1 MSKNLVIVESP
12 AKAKTIE
19 KFLGKD
25 FKVVSS
31 NGHIADLPSKELGI
45 NIDNNYEP
53 KYIVNS
59 DKKDIVRKLKK
70 ESKSAEMVWL
80 ASDEDREGEAI
91 AWHLYELLGLNK
103 SNTKRIVFR
112 EITKNAVL
120 NSIENPREINESL
133 VDAQQAR
140 RVLDRLVGYKISP
153 VLWRKVKGGLSAGRV
168 QSVALRLIAEKE
180 KEIENFKPEKSFKIT
195 AEFSTDDGKIF
206 KAKHKSK
213 IDKNIDLDKLTSSLR
228 DSSFKV
234 IDIRKSPL
242 SRKPSPPFTTST
254 LQQEA
259 SRRLGFPVSKTMRTA
274 QKLYEEGHI
283 TYMRTDSV
291 TLSNEA
297 KKAVKSKILNEFG
310 EKYLCERTYTNKSKN
325 AQQAHEAVRPTNF
338 ENKNVSVDLDQTK
351 LYDLIWK
358 RTVASQMSNAKI
370 DKTYVTIET
379 DKIDIPF
386 STEGEVID
394 FDGFMKVYN
403 PTRETEAKE
412 ESFDNDLP
420 KLNIGEGLNK
430 KIVLITESYSR
441 PPFRFTEA
449 TLVKKMEE
457 LGIGRPS
464 TYAPTITT
472 VINRKYIFKGTNDA
486 KKREIIQITIDDKI
500 EKNTIEE
507 SYDSNK
513 GKLVPSEVGKLVN
526 EFLCNNFKNIIDYNF
541 TADVENNFDLIASGK
556 KQWKEIINEFYN
568 PFNDRVSE
576 VEKNAKRETGERI
589 LGVDPKTGRQ
599 VSVKLGKFGPMVQI
613 GKVDDEEKPLFA
625 SLLPDQQISSVTIK
639 DALKLFEL
647 PFKVGEYEGE
657 DVISNIG
664 RYGPYI
670 KYQNTFISIPQG
682 FSPFTISIEKSVEL
696 IINKLKEN
704 KPITNYEGFD
714 VTKGKGRF
722 GPYIKWNGTFI
733 NVNKNYDFE
742 NLSEDDCIKLIV
754 EKKAKDAE
762 KILKVWDSEK
772 ISIEKGRWGKIY
784 IIKGKSKIPISK
796 DIDVDSIDL
805 KTAKSYFRKK

>member
-25 FKVVSS
+25 YKVVSS
-31 NGHIADLPSKELGI
+31 NGHIVDLPSKELGI
-45 NIDNNYEP
+45 DVDNNYEP

-59 DKKDIVRKLKK
+59 DKKEIVRKLKK
-70 ESKSAEMVWL
+70 DSKSAEMVWL

-91 AWHLYELLGLNK
+91 AWHLYEFLGLNK
-103 SNTKRIVFR
+103 SNTRRIVFR

-168 QSVALRLIAEKE
+168 QSVALRLIADKE
-180 KEIENFKPEKSFKIT
+180 KEIENFKPEKSFKVS
-195 AEFSTDDGKIF
+195 AEFISVDGKIF

-213 IDKNIDLDKLTSSLR
+213 LEENIDLDKLTTSLKK
-228 DSSFKV
+228 SKFNV
-234 IDIRKSPL
+234 IDIRKTPL

-259 SRRLGFPVSKTMRTA
+259 SKRLGFAVSKTMSTA
-274 QKLYEEGHI
+274 QRLYEDGHI

-291 TLSNEA
+291 TLSNDA
-297 KKAVKSKILNEFG
+297 QNAVKSTILNQFG
-310 EKYLCERTYTNKSKN
+310 ENYYSERFYQNKSKN

-338 ENKNVSVDLDQTK
+338 KNKNVSIDLDQIK

-358 RTVASQMSNAKI
+358 RTIACQMSNAKI
-370 DKTYVTIET
+370 DKTVVSIET
-379 DKIDIPF
+379 SDIDMPF
-386 STEGEVID
+386 LAEGEVIN
-394 FDGFMKVYN
+394 FDGFLKVYN
-403 PTRETEAKE
+403 DMDAEPNYNT
-412 ESFDNDLP
+412 SDNNLP
-420 KLNIGEGLNK
+420 KLKLGDNINK
-430 KIVLITESYSR
+430 KVILISESFSR

-472 VINRKYIFKGTNDA
+472 VINRKYVFKGTNDA
-486 KKREIIQITIDDKI
+486 KKRDILQIVINDKI
-500 EKNTIEE
+500 EKNRIEE

-556 KQWKEIINEFYN
+556 KQWKEIINDFYN
-568 PFNDRVSE
+568 PFNDKVSE

-589 LGVDPKTGRQ
+589 LGLDPKTGRQ
-599 VSVKLGKFGPMVQI
+599 ISVKLGKFGPMVQI
-613 GKVDDEEKPLFA
+613 GKVEDEEKPLFA
-625 SLLPDQQISSVTIK
+625 SLLPDQQISNVTIE

-647 PFKVGEYEGE
+647 PFKVGEYDGKE
-657 DVISNIG
+657 VISNIG

-670 KYQNTFISIPQG
+670 KYENTFISIPQG
-682 FSPFTISIEKSVEL
+682 LTPFTISIEKSIEL
-696 IINKLKEN
+696 ILDKLEEN
-704 KPITNYEGFD
+704 KPLTNYEGFD

-754 EKKAKDAE
+754 DKKAKDAE

-784 IIKGKSKIPISK
+784 IIRGKSRIPIPK
-796 DIDVDSIDL
+796 DTDIDSIDL

>member
-45 NIDNNYEP
+45 NIENNYEP
-53 KYIVNS
+53 KYIVSS

-70 ESKSAEMVWL
+70 DSKTAEMVWL

-103 SNTKRIVFR
+103 NNAKRIVFR

-168 QSVALRLIAEKE
+168 QSVALRLIADKE
-180 KEIENFKPEKSFKIT
+180 KEIESFNPEKSFKIT
-195 AEFSTDDGKIF
+195 AEFFTIGGKIF

-213 IDKNIDLDKLTSSLR
+213 IDKNIDLDKLINSLK

-234 IDIRKSPL
+234 IDVRKSPL

-310 EKYLCERTYTNKSKN
+310 EKYFYERNYTNKSKN

-338 ENKNVSVDLDQTK
+338 DNKNVSVDLDQMK

-370 DKTYVTIET
+370 DKTFVSIGAN
-379 DKIDIPF
+379 KIDILF
-386 STEGEVID
+386 SAEGEVID
-394 FDGFMKVYN
+394 FDGFMKAYN
-403 PTRETEAKE
+403 NSKE
-412 ESFDNDLP
+412 KESDDEPFENELP
-420 KLNIGEGLNK
+420 KLNAGENLK
-430 KIVLITESYSR
+430 KKVILITESYSR

-449 TLVKKMEE
+449 SLVKKMEE

-486 KKREIIQITIDDKI
+486 KKRKILQIAIDDKV
-500 EKNTIEE
+500 EKNIIEE

-568 PFNDRVSE
+568 PFSHRVSE

-589 LGVDPKTGRQ
+589 LGIDPKTGRQ

-625 SLLPDQQISSVTIK
+625 SLLPDQQISSLTIK

-670 KYQNTFISIPQG
+670 KFQNTFISIPQG

-722 GPYIKWNGTFI
+722 GPYIKWNGIFI

>member
-1 MSKNLVIVESP
+1 MPKNLVIVESP

-19 KFLGKD
+19 KFLGND

-45 NIDNNYEP
+45 NVDNNYEP

-59 DKKDIVRKLKK
+59 DKKDIVKKLKK
-70 ESKSAEMVWL
+70 ESKTAEMVWL

-103 SNTKRIVFR
+103 DNTKRIVFR

-120 NSIENPREINESL
+120 KSIENPREINESL
-133 VDAQQAR
+133 VNAQQAR

-168 QSVALRLIAEKE
+168 QSVALRLIADKE
-180 KEIENFKPEKSFKIT
+180 KEIESFQPVKSFKVS
-195 AEFSTDDGKIF
+195 AEFLTVNGEVF
-206 KAKHKSK
+206 KARHKSK
-213 IDKNIDLDKLTSSLR
+213 IDENIDLDRLIDSLKN
-228 DSSFKV
+228 SKFNVS
-234 IDIRKSPL
+234 DIKKTPL
-242 SRKPSPPFTTST
+242 SRKPLPPFTTST

-274 QKLYEEGHI
+274 QRLYEQGHI

-291 TLSNEA
+291 TLSDVA
-297 KKAVKSKILNEFG
+297 KNAVKSKILNDFG
-310 EKYLCERTYTNKSKN
+310 EKYFTERSYTNKSKN
-325 AQQAHEAVRPTNF
+325 AQQAHEAVRPTDF
-338 ENKNVSVDLDQTK
+338 ENKDVSVDLDQIK

-358 RTVASQMSNAKI
+358 RTIASQMSLAKI
-370 DKTYVTIET
+370 DKTVVSVQSRTIDLT
-379 DKIDIPF
+379 F
-386 STEGEVID
+386 TAEGEVIN
-394 FDGFMKVYN
+394 FDGFLKVYSSVKADDSEKDI
-403 PTRETEAKE
+403 TI
-412 ESFDNDLP
+412 DLP
-420 KLNIGEGLNK
+420 KLNVGDDLSK
-430 KIVLITESYSR
+430 KAILITENFSK
-441 PPFRFTEA
+441 PPFRYTEA
-449 TLVKKMEE
+449 SLVRKMEE

-472 VINRKYIFKGTNDA
+472 VMNRKYVFKGTDDS
-486 KKREIIQITIDDKI
+486 KKREILQIIVNDKI
-500 EKNTIEE
+500 KRQKVEE
-507 SYDSNK
+507 SYGSNK

-526 EFLCNNFKNIIDYNF
+526 DFLCNNFQNIIDYNF

-568 PFNDRVSE
+568 PFNDKVSE

-589 LGVDPKTGRQ
+589 LGSDPKSGRQ

-625 SLLPDQQISSVTIK
+625 SLLPDQKISNVTIE
-639 DALKLFEL
+639 DALRLFEL
-647 PFKVGEYEGE
+647 PFKVGEYEGKE
-657 DVISNIG
+657 VISNIG

-670 KYQNTFISIPQG
+670 KYEKTFISIPQG
-682 FSPFTISIEKSVEL
+682 LTPFTISIEKSVEL
-696 IINKLKEN
+696 ILNKQKEN
-704 KPITNYEGFD
+704 KPLINYEGFD

-742 NLSEDDCIKLIV
+742 NLSDEDCIKLITD
-754 EKKAKDAE
+754 KKAKDAE

-772 ISIEKGRWGKIY
+772 ISIEKGRWGKIF
-784 IIKGKSKIPISK
+784 IIKGKSRIPLSK
-796 DIDVDSIDL
+796 DIDINSIDL
-805 KTAKSYFRKK
+805 KTAKGYFRKK

>member
-1 MSKNLVIVESP
+1 MPKNLVIVESP

-19 KFLGKD
+19 KFLGND

-45 NIDNNYEP
+45 NVDNNYEP

-59 DKKDIVRKLKK
+59 DKKDIVKKLKK
-70 ESKSAEMVWL
+70 ESKTAEMVWL

-103 SNTKRIVFR
+103 DNTKRIVFR

-120 NSIENPREINESL
+120 KSIENPREINESL
-133 VDAQQAR
+133 VNAQQAR

-168 QSVALRLIAEKE
+168 QSVALRLIADKE
-180 KEIENFKPEKSFKIT
+180 KEIESFQPVKSFKVS
-195 AEFSTDDGKIF
+195 AEFLTVNGEVF
-206 KAKHKSK
+206 KARHKSK
-213 IDKNIDLDKLTSSLR
+213 IDENIDLDRLIDSLKN
-228 DSSFKV
+228 SKFNVS
-234 IDIRKSPL
+234 DIKKTPL
-242 SRKPSPPFTTST
+242 SRKPLPPFTTST

-274 QKLYEEGHI
+274 QRLYEQGHI

-291 TLSNEA
+291 TLSDVA
-297 KKAVKSKILNEFG
+297 KNAVKSKILNDFG
-310 EKYLCERTYTNKSKN
+310 EKYFTERSYTNKSKN
-325 AQQAHEAVRPTNF
+325 AQQAHEAVRPTDF
-338 ENKNVSVDLDQTK
+338 ENKDVSVDLDQIK

-358 RTVASQMSNAKI
+358 RTIASQMSLAKI
-370 DKTYVTIET
+370 DKTVVSVQSRTIDLT
-379 DKIDIPF
+379 F
-386 STEGEVID
+386 TAEGEVIN
-394 FDGFMKVYN
+394 FDGFLKVYSSLKDDDSEKDI
-403 PTRETEAKE
+403 TI
-412 ESFDNDLP
+412 DLP
-420 KLNIGEGLNK
+420 KLNLGDDLNK
-430 KIVLITESYSR
+430 KAILITENFSK
-441 PPFRFTEA
+441 PPFRYTEA
-449 TLVKKMEE
+449 SLVRKMEE

-472 VINRKYIFKGTNDA
+472 VMNRKYVFKGTDDS
-486 KKREIIQITIDDKI
+486 KKREILQIIVNDKI
-500 EKNTIEE
+500 KRQKVEE
-507 SYDSNK
+507 SYGSNK

-526 EFLCNNFKNIIDYNF
+526 DFLCNNFQNIIDYNF

-568 PFNDRVSE
+568 PFNDKVSE

-589 LGVDPKTGRQ
+589 LGSDPKSGRQ

-625 SLLPDQQISSVTIK
+625 SLLPDQKISNVTIE
-639 DALKLFEL
+639 DALRLFEL
-647 PFKVGEYEGE
+647 PFKVGEYEGKE
-657 DVISNIG
+657 VISNIG

-670 KYQNTFISIPQG
+670 KYEKTFISIPQG
-682 FSPFTISIEKSVEL
+682 LTPFTISIEKSVEL
-696 IINKLKEN
+696 ILNKQKEN
-704 KPITNYEGFD
+704 KPLINYEGFD

-742 NLSEDDCIKLIV
+742 NLSDEDCIKLITD
-754 EKKAKDAE
+754 KKAKDAE

-772 ISIEKGRWGKIY
+772 ISIEKGRWGKIF
-784 IIKGKSKIPISK
+784 IIKGKSRIPLSK
-796 DIDVDSIDL
+796 DIDINSIDL
-805 KTAKSYFRKK
+805 KTAKGYFRKK

>member
-19 KFLGKD
+19 KFLGND

-59 DKKDIVRKLKK
+59 DKKDIVKKLKK
-70 ESKSAEMVWL
+70 ESKTAEMVWL

-103 SNTKRIVFR
+103 NNTKRIVFR

-120 NSIENPREINESL
+120 KSIENPREINESL
-133 VDAQQAR
+133 VNAQQAR

-168 QSVALRLIAEKE
+168 QSVALRLIADKE
-180 KEIENFKPEKSFKIT
+180 KEIESFKPVKSFKVSAQFLT
-195 AEFSTDDGKIF
+195 VDGEIF

-213 IDKNIDLDKLTSSLR
+213 IDENIDLDTLIDSLKNAKFNVSDIKKNPLT
-228 DSSFKV
+228 
-234 IDIRKSPL
+234 
-242 SRKPSPPFTTST
+242 RKPSPPFTTST

-259 SRRLGFPVSKTMRTA
+259 SRRLGFSVSKTMRTA
-274 QKLYEEGHI
+274 QRLYEQGHI

-291 TLSNEA
+291 TLSDVA
-297 KKAVKSKILNEFG
+297 KSAVKSKILNEFG
-310 EKYLCERTYTNKSKN
+310 EKYFCERSYTNKSKN

-338 ENKNVSVDLDQTK
+338 ENKNVSVDLDQIK

-358 RTVASQMSNAKI
+358 RTIASQMALAKI
-370 DKTYVTIET
+370 DKTVVSIQSRTI
-379 DKIDIPF
+379 DLPF
-386 STEGEVID
+386 VAEGEVIN
-394 FDGFMKVYN
+394 FDGFLKVYN
-403 PTRETEAKE
+403 SANDGDSEKDV
-412 ESFDNDLP
+412 SIDLP
-420 KLNIGEGLNK
+420 ALNVGDKLDK
-430 KIVLITESYSR
+430 KDILITENYSK
-441 PPFRFTEA
+441 PPFRYTEA
-449 TLVKKMEE
+449 SLVKKMEE

-472 VINRKYIFKGTNDA
+472 VMNRKYVFKGIDDS
-486 KKREIIQITIDDKI
+486 KKREILQIIVNDKI
-500 EKNTIEE
+500 KKQKVDE
-507 SYDSNK
+507 SYGSNK

-568 PFNDRVSE
+568 PFNDKVSE

-589 LGVDPKTGRQ
+589 LGSDPKSGRQ

-613 GKVDDEEKPLFA
+613 GRVDDEEKPLFA
-625 SLLPDQQISSVTIK
+625 SLLPDQKISSVTIE
-639 DALKLFEL
+639 DALRLFEL
-647 PFKVGEYEGE
+647 PFKVGEYEGKE
-657 DVISNIG
+657 VVSNIG

-670 KYQNTFISIPQG
+670 KYEKTFISIPQG
-682 FSPFTISIEKSVEL
+682 LTPFTISIEKSVEL
-696 IINKLKEN
+696 ILNKLKEN
-704 KPITNYEGFD
+704 KPLINYEGFD

-722 GPYIKWNGTFI
+722 GPYIKWNGIFI
-733 NVNKNYDFE
+733 NVNKNYDFD
-742 NLSEDDCIKLIV
+742 NLSDEDCIKLITD
-754 EKKAKDAE
+754 KKAKDAE
-762 KILKVWDSEK
+762 KILKVWDSDK
-772 ISIEKGRWGKIY
+772 ISIEKGRWGKIF
-784 IIKGKSKIPISK
+784 IIKGKSRIPLSK
-796 DIDVDSIDL
+796 DIDIDSIDL
-805 KTAKSYFRKK
+805 KTAKGYFKKK

>member
-1 MSKNLVIVESP
+1 MPKNLVIVESP

-19 KFLGKD
+19 KFLGND

-45 NIDNNYEP
+45 NVDNNYEP

-59 DKKDIVRKLKK
+59 DKKDIVKKLKK
-70 ESKSAEMVWL
+70 ESKIAEMVWL

-103 SNTKRIVFR
+103 DNTKRIVFR

-120 NSIENPREINESL
+120 KSIENPREINESL
-133 VDAQQAR
+133 VNAQQAR

-168 QSVALRLIAEKE
+168 QSVALRLIADKE
-180 KEIENFKPEKSFKIT
+180 KEIESFQPVKSFKVS
-195 AEFSTDDGKIF
+195 AEFLTVSGEVF
-206 KAKHKSK
+206 KARHKSK
-213 IDKNIDLDKLTSSLR
+213 IDENIDLDKLIDSLKN
-228 DSSFKV
+228 SKFNVS
-234 IDIRKSPL
+234 DIKKTPL
-242 SRKPSPPFTTST
+242 SRKPLPPFTTST

-274 QKLYEEGHI
+274 QRLYEQGHI

-291 TLSNEA
+291 TLSDVA
-297 KKAVKSKILNEFG
+297 KNAVKSKILNDFG
-310 EKYLCERTYTNKSKN
+310 EKYFTERSYTNKSKN
-325 AQQAHEAVRPTNF
+325 AQQAHEAVRPTDF
-338 ENKNVSVDLDQTK
+338 ENKDVSVDLDQIK

-358 RTVASQMSNAKI
+358 RTIASQMSLAKI
-370 DKTYVTIET
+370 DKTVVSVQSRTIDLT
-379 DKIDIPF
+379 F
-386 STEGEVID
+386 TAEGEVIN
-394 FDGFMKVYN
+394 FDGFLKVYSSLKDDDSEKDI
-403 PTRETEAKE
+403 TI
-412 ESFDNDLP
+412 DLP
-420 KLNIGEGLNK
+420 KLNVGDDLNK
-430 KIVLITESYSR
+430 KAILITENFSK
-441 PPFRFTEA
+441 PPFRYTEA
-449 TLVKKMEE
+449 SLVRKMEE

-472 VINRKYIFKGTNDA
+472 VMNRKYVFKGTDDS
-486 KKREIIQITIDDKI
+486 KKREILQIIVNDKI
-500 EKNTIEE
+500 KRQKVEE
-507 SYDSNK
+507 SYGSNK

-526 EFLCNNFKNIIDYNF
+526 DFLCNNFQNIIDYNF

-556 KQWKEIINEFYN
+556 KHWKEIINEFYN
-568 PFNDRVSE
+568 PFNDKVSE

-589 LGVDPKTGRQ
+589 LGSDPKSGRQ

-613 GKVDDEEKPLFA
+613 GKVEDEEKPLFA
-625 SLLPDQQISSVTIK
+625 SLLPDQKISNVTIE
-639 DALKLFEL
+639 DALRLFEL
-647 PFKVGEYEGE
+647 PFKVGEFEGKE
-657 DVISNIG
+657 VISNIG

-670 KYQNTFISIPQG
+670 KYEKTFISIPQG
-682 FSPFTISIEKSVEL
+682 LTPFTISIEKSVEL
-696 IINKLKEN
+696 ILNKQKEN
-704 KPITNYEGFD
+704 KPLINYEGFD

-742 NLSEDDCIKLIV
+742 NLSDEDCIKLITD
-754 EKKAKDAE
+754 KKAKDAE

-772 ISIEKGRWGKIY
+772 ISIEKGRWGKIF
-784 IIKGKSKIPISK
+784 IIKGKSRIPLSK
-796 DIDVDSIDL
+796 DIDINSIDL
-805 KTAKSYFRKK
+805 KTAKGYFRKK

>member
-19 KFLGKD
+19 KFLGNE

-59 DKKDIVRKLKK
+59 DKKDIVKKLKK
-70 ESKSAEMVWL
+70 ESKTAEMVWL

-103 SNTKRIVFR
+103 NNTKRIVFR

-120 NSIENPREINESL
+120 KSIENPREINESL
-133 VDAQQAR
+133 VNAQQAR

-168 QSVALRLIAEKE
+168 QSVALRLIADKE
-180 KEIENFKPEKSFKIT
+180 KEIESFKPVKSFKVSAQFLT
-195 AEFSTDDGKIF
+195 VDGEIF

-213 IDKNIDLDKLTSSLR
+213 IDENIDLDTLIDSLKNAKFNVSDIKKTPLT
-228 DSSFKV
+228 
-234 IDIRKSPL
+234 
-242 SRKPSPPFTTST
+242 RKPSPPFTTST

-274 QKLYEEGHI
+274 QRLYEQGHI

-291 TLSNEA
+291 TLSDVA
-297 KKAVKSKILNEFG
+297 KSAVKSKILNEFG
-310 EKYLCERTYTNKSKN
+310 EKYFCERSYTNKSKN

-338 ENKNVSVDLDQTK
+338 ENKNVSVDLDQIK

-358 RTVASQMSNAKI
+358 RTIASQMALAKI
-370 DKTYVTIET
+370 DKTVVSIQSRTI
-379 DKIDIPF
+379 DLPF
-386 STEGEVID
+386 VAEGEVIN
-394 FDGFMKVYN
+394 FDGFLKVYN
-403 PTRETEAKE
+403 SAKDGDSE
-412 ESFDNDLP
+412 KDVSIDLP
-420 KLNIGEGLNK
+420 ALNVGDDLNK
-430 KIVLITESYSR
+430 KAILITENYSK
-441 PPFRFTEA
+441 PPFRYTEA
-449 TLVKKMEE
+449 SLVKKMEE

-472 VINRKYIFKGTNDA
+472 VMNRKYVFKGIDDS
-486 KKREIIQITIDDKI
+486 KKREILQIIVNDKI
-500 EKNTIEE
+500 KKQKVEE
-507 SYDSNK
+507 SYGSNK

-526 EFLCNNFKNIIDYNF
+526 EFLCNNFEDIIDYNF

-556 KQWKEIINEFYN
+556 KQWKEIINEFYS
-568 PFNDRVSE
+568 PFNDKVSE

-589 LGVDPKTGRQ
+589 LGSDPKSGRQ

-625 SLLPDQQISSVTIK
+625 SLLPDQKISSVTIE
-639 DALKLFEL
+639 DALRLFEL
-647 PFKVGEYEGE
+647 PFKVGEYEGKE
-657 DVISNIG
+657 VISNIG

-670 KYQNTFISIPQG
+670 KYENTFISIPQG
-682 FSPFTISIEKSVEL
+682 LTPFTISIEKSAEL
-696 IINKLKEN
+696 ILNKLKEN
-704 KPITNYEGFD
+704 KPLINYEGFD

-722 GPYIKWNGTFI
+722 GPYIKWNGIFI
-733 NVNKNYDFE
+733 NVNKNYDFD
-742 NLSEDDCIKLIV
+742 NLSDEDCIKLITD
-754 EKKAKDAE
+754 KKAKDAE
-762 KILKVWDSEK
+762 KILKVWESDK
-772 ISIEKGRWGKIY
+772 ISIEKGRWGKIF
-784 IIKGKSKIPISK
+784 IIKGKSRIPLSK
-796 DIDVDSIDL
+796 DIDIDSIDL
-805 KTAKSYFRKK
+805 KTAKGYFKKK

>member
-25 FKVVSS
+25 YKVVSS
-31 NGHIADLPSKELGI
+31 NGHIADLPSNELGI
-45 NIDNNYEP
+45 DIDNNYEP
-53 KYIVNS
+53 KYTVTS

-103 SNTKRIVFR
+103 SNTRRIVFR

-133 VDAQQAR
+133 VNAQQAR

-168 QSVALRLIAEKE
+168 QSVALRLVADKE
-180 KEIENFKPEKSFKIT
+180 KEIENFKPEKSFKVS
-195 AEFSTDDGKIF
+195 AEFISSDGKIF

-213 IDKNIDLDKLTSSLR
+213 LEENIDIDKLTNSLK
-228 DSSFKV
+228 DSKFKV
-234 IDIRKSPL
+234 TDIRKTPI

-259 SRRLGFPVSKTMRTA
+259 SKRLGFPVSKTMRTA
-274 QKLYEEGHI
+274 QRLYEDGHI

-291 TLSNEA
+291 TLSNDA
-297 KKAVKSKILNEFG
+297 QNAVKNTILNQFG
-310 EKYLCERTYTNKSKN
+310 ENYYSERFYQNKSKN

-338 ENKNVSVDLDQTK
+338 KNKNVSIDLDQIR

-358 RTVASQMSNAKI
+358 RTIASQMSNAKI
-370 DKTYVTIET
+370 DKTVVSIET
-379 DKIDIPF
+379 SNIDMPF
-386 STEGEVID
+386 FAEGEVIN
-394 FDGFMKVYN
+394 FEGFLKVYN
-403 PTRETEAKE
+403 NRDSEP
-412 ESFDNDLP
+412 DNDTSDDNLP
-420 KLNIGEGLNK
+420 KLKLDENINK
-430 KIVLITESYSR
+430 KVILISESFSK
-441 PPFRFTEA
+441 PPFRYTEA

-472 VINRKYIFKGTNDA
+472 VINRKYVFKGTNDA
-486 KKREIIQITIDDKI
+486 KKRDILQIVIGDKI
-500 EKNTIEE
+500 EKNRVQE
-507 SYDSNK
+507 SYNSNK

-556 KQWKEIINEFYN
+556 KQWREIINDFYN
-568 PFNDRVSE
+568 PFSDKVSD

-589 LGVDPKTGRQ
+589 LGLDPKTGRQ
-599 VSVKLGKFGPMVQI
+599 ISVKLGKFGPMVQI
-613 GKVDDEEKPLFA
+613 GRVDEEEKPLFA
-625 SLLPDQQISSVTIK
+625 SLLPDQQISNVTIE

-647 PFKVGEYEGE
+647 PFKVGEYDGKEI
-657 DVISNIG
+657 ISNIG

-670 KYQNTFISIPQG
+670 KYENTFISIPQG
-682 FSPFTISIEKSVEL
+682 LTPFTISIEKSIEL
-696 IINKLKEN
+696 ILDKLEEN
-704 KPITNYEGFD
+704 KPLANYEGFD

-722 GPYIKWNGTFI
+722 GPYIKWNGKFI

-754 EKKAKDAE
+754 DKKAKDAE
-762 KILKVWDSEK
+762 KILKVWESEK

-784 IIKGKSKIPISK
+784 VIKGKSRIPIPK
-796 DIDVDSIDL
+796 DTDIDSIDL

>member
-19 KFLGKD
+19 KFLGNE

-59 DKKDIVRKLKK
+59 DKKDIVKKLKK
-70 ESKSAEMVWL
+70 ESKTAEMVWL

-103 SNTKRIVFR
+103 NNTKRIVFR

-120 NSIENPREINESL
+120 KSIQNPREINESL
-133 VDAQQAR
+133 VNAQQAR

-168 QSVALRLIAEKE
+168 QSVALRLIADKE
-180 KEIENFKPEKSFKIT
+180 KEIESFKPVKSFKVSAQFLT
-195 AEFSTDDGKIF
+195 VDGEIF

-213 IDKNIDLDKLTSSLR
+213 IDENIDLDTLIDSLKNAKFNVSDIKKTPLT
-228 DSSFKV
+228 
-234 IDIRKSPL
+234 
-242 SRKPSPPFTTST
+242 RKPSPPFTTST

-274 QKLYEEGHI
+274 QRLYEQGHI

-291 TLSNEA
+291 TLSDVA
-297 KKAVKSKILNEFG
+297 KSAVKSKILNEFS
-310 EKYLCERTYTNKSKN
+310 EKYFCERSFTNKSKN

-338 ENKNVSVDLDQTK
+338 ENKNVSVDLDQIK

-358 RTVASQMSNAKI
+358 RTIASQMALAKI
-370 DKTYVTIET
+370 DKTVVSIQSRTI
-379 DKIDIPF
+379 DLPF
-386 STEGEVID
+386 VAEGEVIN
-394 FDGFMKVYN
+394 FDGFLKVYN
-403 PTRETEAKE
+403 SVKDDDSEKGI
-412 ESFDNDLP
+412 SIDLP
-420 KLNIGEGLNK
+420 ALNVGDDLNK
-430 KIVLITESYSR
+430 KTILITENYSK
-441 PPFRFTEA
+441 PPFRYTEA
-449 TLVKKMEE
+449 SLVKKMEE

-472 VINRKYIFKGTNDA
+472 VMNRKYVFKGIDDS
-486 KKREIIQITIDDKI
+486 KKREILQIIVNDKI
-500 EKNTIEE
+500 KKQKVEE
-507 SYDSNK
+507 SYGSNK

-526 EFLCNNFKNIIDYNF
+526 EFLCNNFEDIIDYNF

-556 KQWKEIINEFYN
+556 KQWKEIINEFYS
-568 PFNDRVSE
+568 PFNDKVSE

-589 LGVDPKTGRQ
+589 LGSDPKSGRQ

-625 SLLPDQQISSVTIK
+625 SLLPDQKISSVTIE
-639 DALKLFEL
+639 DALRLFEL
-647 PFKVGEYEGE
+647 PFKVGEYEGKE
-657 DVISNIG
+657 VISNIG

-670 KYQNTFISIPQG
+670 KYENTFISIPQG
-682 FSPFTISIEKSVEL
+682 LTPFTISIEKSAEL
-696 IINKLKEN
+696 ILNKLKEN
-704 KPITNYEGFD
+704 KPLINYEGFD

-722 GPYIKWNGTFI
+722 GPYIKWNGIFI
-733 NVNKNYDFE
+733 NVNKNYDFD
-742 NLSEDDCIKLIV
+742 NLSDGDCIKLITD
-754 EKKAKDAE
+754 KKAKDAE
-762 KILKVWDSEK
+762 KILKVWESDK
-772 ISIEKGRWGKIY
+772 ISIEKGRWGKIF
-784 IIKGKSKIPISK
+784 IIKGKSRIPLSK
-796 DIDVDSIDL
+796 DIDIDSIDL
-805 KTAKSYFRKK
+805 KTAKGYFKKK

>member
-1 MSKNLVIVESP
+1 MPKNLVIVESP

-19 KFLGKD
+19 KFLGND

-45 NIDNNYEP
+45 NVDNNYEP

-59 DKKDIVRKLKK
+59 DKKDIVKKLKK
-70 ESKSAEMVWL
+70 ESKTAEMVWL

-103 SNTKRIVFR
+103 DNTKRIVFR

-120 NSIENPREINESL
+120 KSIENPREINESL
-133 VDAQQAR
+133 VNAQQAR

-180 KEIENFKPEKSFKIT
+180 KEIESFQPVKSFKVS
-195 AEFSTDDGKIF
+195 AEFLTVNGEVF
-206 KAKHKSK
+206 KARHKSK
-213 IDKNIDLDKLTSSLR
+213 IDENIDLERLIDSLKN
-228 DSSFKV
+228 SKFNVS
-234 IDIRKSPL
+234 DIKKTPL
-242 SRKPSPPFTTST
+242 SRKPLPPFTTST

-274 QKLYEEGHI
+274 QRLYEQGHI

-291 TLSNEA
+291 TLSDVA
-297 KKAVKSKILNEFG
+297 KNAVKSKILNDFG
-310 EKYLCERTYTNKSKN
+310 EKYFTERSYTNKSKN
-325 AQQAHEAVRPTNF
+325 AQQAHEAVRPTDF
-338 ENKNVSVDLDQTK
+338 ENKDVSVDLDQIK

-358 RTVASQMSNAKI
+358 RTIASQMSLAKI
-370 DKTYVTIET
+370 DKTVVSVQSRTIDLT
-379 DKIDIPF
+379 F
-386 STEGEVID
+386 TAEGEVIN
-394 FDGFMKVYN
+394 FDGFLKVYSSLKDDDSEKDI
-403 PTRETEAKE
+403 TI
-412 ESFDNDLP
+412 DLP
-420 KLNIGEGLNK
+420 KLNLGDDLNK
-430 KIVLITESYSR
+430 KAILITENFSK
-441 PPFRFTEA
+441 PPFRYTEA
-449 TLVKKMEE
+449 SLVRKMEE

-472 VINRKYIFKGTNDA
+472 VMNRKYVFKGTDDS
-486 KKREIIQITIDDKI
+486 KKREILQIIVNDKI
-500 EKNTIEE
+500 KRQKVEE
-507 SYDSNK
+507 SYGSNK

-526 EFLCNNFKNIIDYNF
+526 DFLCNNFQNIIDYNF

-568 PFNDRVSE
+568 PFNDKVSE

-589 LGVDPKTGRQ
+589 LGSDPKSGRQ

-625 SLLPDQQISSVTIK
+625 SLLPDQKISNVTIE
-639 DALKLFEL
+639 DALRLFEL
-647 PFKVGEYEGE
+647 PFKVGEYEGKE
-657 DVISNIG
+657 VISNIG

-670 KYQNTFISIPQG
+670 KYEKTFISIPQG
-682 FSPFTISIEKSVEL
+682 LTPFTISIEKSVEL
-696 IINKLKEN
+696 ILNKQKEN
-704 KPITNYEGFD
+704 KPLINYEGFD
-714 VTKGKGRF
+714 VTKGEGRF

-742 NLSEDDCIKLIV
+742 NLSDEDCIKLITD
-754 EKKAKDAE
+754 KKAKDAE

-772 ISIEKGRWGKIY
+772 ISIEKGRWGKIF
-784 IIKGKSKIPISK
+784 IIKGKSRIPLSK
-796 DIDVDSIDL
+796 DIDINSIDL
-805 KTAKSYFRKK
+805 KTAKGYFRKK

>member
-1 MSKNLVIVESP
+1 MPKNLVIVESP

-19 KFLGKD
+19 KFLGND

-45 NIDNNYEP
+45 NVDNNYEP

-59 DKKDIVRKLKK
+59 DKKDIVKKLKK
-70 ESKSAEMVWL
+70 ESKTAEMVWL

-103 SNTKRIVFR
+103 DNTKRIVFR

-120 NSIENPREINESL
+120 KSIENPREINESL
-133 VDAQQAR
+133 VNAQQAR

-168 QSVALRLIAEKE
+168 QSVALRLIADKE
-180 KEIENFKPEKSFKIT
+180 KEIESFQPVKSFKLS
-195 AEFSTDDGKIF
+195 AEFLTVNGEVF
-206 KAKHKSK
+206 KARHKSK
-213 IDKNIDLDKLTSSLR
+213 IDVNIDLDRLIDSLKN
-228 DSSFKV
+228 SKFNVS
-234 IDIRKSPL
+234 DIKKTPL
-242 SRKPSPPFTTST
+242 SRKPLPPFTTST

-274 QKLYEEGHI
+274 QRLYEQGHI

-291 TLSNEA
+291 MLSDEA
-297 KKAVKSKILNEFG
+297 KSAVKSKILNDYG
-310 EKYLCERTYTNKSKN
+310 EKYLTERTYTNKSKN
-325 AQQAHEAVRPTNF
+325 AQQAHEAVRPTDF
-338 ENKNVSVDLDQTK
+338 ENKNVSVDLDQIK

-358 RTVASQMSNAKI
+358 RTIASQMSLAKI
-370 DKTYVTIET
+370 DKTVVSVKSKTIDLT
-379 DKIDIPF
+379 F
-386 STEGEVID
+386 TAEGEVIN
-394 FDGFMKVYN
+394 FDGFLKVYSSLKDDDLEKDI
-403 PTRETEAKE
+403 TI
-412 ESFDNDLP
+412 DLP
-420 KLNIGEGLNK
+420 KLNVGDNLNK
-430 KIVLITESYSR
+430 KAILITENFSK
-441 PPFRFTEA
+441 PPFRYTEA
-449 TLVKKMEE
+449 SLVRKMEE

-472 VINRKYIFKGTNDA
+472 VMNRKYVFKGTDDS
-486 KKREIIQITIDDKI
+486 KKREILQIIVNDKI
-500 EKNTIEE
+500 KRQKVEE
-507 SYDSNK
+507 SYGSNK

-526 EFLCNNFKNIIDYNF
+526 DFLCNNFQNIIDYNF

-568 PFNDRVSE
+568 PFNDKVSE

-589 LGVDPKTGRQ
+589 LGSDPNSGRQ

-625 SLLPDQQISSVTIK
+625 SLLPDQKISNVTIE
-639 DALKLFEL
+639 DALRLFEL
-647 PFKVGEYEGE
+647 PFKVGEFEGKE
-657 DVISNIG
+657 VISNIG

-670 KYQNTFISIPQG
+670 KYEKTFISIPQG
-682 FSPFTISIEKSVEL
+682 LTPFTISIEKSIEL
-696 IINKLKEN
+696 ILNKQKEN
-704 KPITNYEGFD
+704 KPLINYEGFD

-742 NLSEDDCIKLIV
+742 NLSDEDCIKLITD
-754 EKKAKDAE
+754 KKAKDAE

-772 ISIEKGRWGKIY
+772 ISIEKGRWGKIF
-784 IIKGKSKIPISK
+784 IIKGKSRIPLSK
-796 DIDVDSIDL
+796 DIDINSIDL
-805 KTAKSYFRKK
+805 KTAKGYFRKK

>member
-1 MSKNLVIVESP
+1 MPKNLVIVESP

-19 KFLGKD
+19 KFLGND

-45 NIDNNYEP
+45 NVDNNYEP

-59 DKKDIVRKLKK
+59 DKKDIVKKLKK
-70 ESKSAEMVWL
+70 ESKTAEMVWL

-103 SNTKRIVFR
+103 DNTKRIVFR

-120 NSIENPREINESL
+120 KSIENPREINESL
-133 VDAQQAR
+133 VNAQQAR

-168 QSVALRLIAEKE
+168 QSVALRLIADKE
-180 KEIENFKPEKSFKIT
+180 KEIESFQPVKSFKVS
-195 AEFSTDDGKIF
+195 AEFLTVNGEVF
-206 KAKHKSK
+206 KARHKSK
-213 IDKNIDLDKLTSSLR
+213 IDENIDLDRLIDSLKN
-228 DSSFKV
+228 SKFNVS
-234 IDIRKSPL
+234 DIKKTPL
-242 SRKPSPPFTTST
+242 SRKPLPPFTTST

-274 QKLYEEGHI
+274 QRLYEQGHI

-291 TLSNEA
+291 TLSDVA
-297 KKAVKSKILNEFG
+297 KNAVKRKILNDFG
-310 EKYLCERTYTNKSKN
+310 EKYFTERSYTNKSKN
-325 AQQAHEAVRPTNF
+325 AQQAHEAVRPTDF
-338 ENKNVSVDLDQTK
+338 ENKDVSVDLDQIK

-358 RTVASQMSNAKI
+358 RTIASQMSLAKI
-370 DKTYVTIET
+370 DKTVVSVQSRTIDLT
-379 DKIDIPF
+379 F
-386 STEGEVID
+386 TAEGEVIN
-394 FDGFMKVYN
+394 FDGFLKVYSSLKDDDS
-403 PTRETEAKE
+403 EKDI
-412 ESFDNDLP
+412 SIDLP
-420 KLNIGEGLNK
+420 KLNMGDDLNK
-430 KIVLITESYSR
+430 KAILITENFSK
-441 PPFRFTEA
+441 PPFRYTEA
-449 TLVKKMEE
+449 SLVRKMEE

-472 VINRKYIFKGTNDA
+472 VMNRKYVFKGTDDS
-486 KKREIIQITIDDKI
+486 KKREILQIIVNDKI
-500 EKNTIEE
+500 KRQKVEE
-507 SYDSNK
+507 SYGSNK

-526 EFLCNNFKNIIDYNF
+526 DFLCNNFQNIIDYNF

-568 PFNDRVSE
+568 PFNDKVSE

-589 LGVDPKTGRQ
+589 LGSDPKSGRQ

-625 SLLPDQQISSVTIK
+625 SLLPDQKISNVTIE
-639 DALKLFEL
+639 DALRLFEL
-647 PFKVGEYEGE
+647 PFKVGEYEGKE
-657 DVISNIG
+657 VISNIG

-670 KYQNTFISIPQG
+670 KYEKTFISIPQG
-682 FSPFTISIEKSVEL
+682 LTPFTISIEKSIEL
-696 IINKLKEN
+696 ILNKQKEN
-704 KPITNYEGFD
+704 KPLINYEGFD

-742 NLSEDDCIKLIV
+742 NLSDEDCIKLITD
-754 EKKAKDAE
+754 KKAKDAE

-772 ISIEKGRWGKIY
+772 ISIEKGRWGKIF
-784 IIKGKSKIPISK
+784 IIKGKSRIPLSK
-796 DIDVDSIDL
+796 DIDINSIDL
-805 KTAKSYFRKK
+805 KTAKGYFRKK

>member
-19 KFLGKD
+19 KFLGNE

-59 DKKDIVRKLKK
+59 DKKDIVKKLKK
-70 ESKSAEMVWL
+70 ESKTAEMVWL

-103 SNTKRIVFR
+103 NNTKRIVFR

-120 NSIENPREINESL
+120 KSIENPREINESL
-133 VDAQQAR
+133 VNAQQAR

-168 QSVALRLIAEKE
+168 QSVALRLIADKE
-180 KEIENFKPEKSFKIT
+180 KEIESFKPVKSFKVSAQFLT
-195 AEFSTDDGKIF
+195 VDGEIF

-213 IDKNIDLDKLTSSLR
+213 IDENIDLDTLIDSLKNAKFNVSDIKKTPLT
-228 DSSFKV
+228 
-234 IDIRKSPL
+234 
-242 SRKPSPPFTTST
+242 RKPSPPFTTST

-274 QKLYEEGHI
+274 QRLYEQGHI

-291 TLSNEA
+291 TLSDVA
-297 KKAVKSKILNEFG
+297 KSAVKSKILNEFG
-310 EKYLCERTYTNKSKN
+310 EKYFCERSYTNKSKN

-338 ENKNVSVDLDQTK
+338 ENKNVSVDLDQIK

-358 RTVASQMSNAKI
+358 RTIASQMALAKI
-370 DKTYVTIET
+370 DKTVVSIQSRTI
-379 DKIDIPF
+379 DLPF
-386 STEGEVID
+386 VAEGEVIN
-394 FDGFMKVYN
+394 FDGFLKVYN
-403 PTRETEAKE
+403 SAKDGDSE
-412 ESFDNDLP
+412 KDVSIDLP
-420 KLNIGEGLNK
+420 ALNVGDDLNK
-430 KIVLITESYSR
+430 KAILITENYSK
-441 PPFRFTEA
+441 PPFRYTEA
-449 TLVKKMEE
+449 SLVKKMEE

-472 VINRKYIFKGTNDA
+472 VMNRKYVFKGIDDS
-486 KKREIIQITIDDKI
+486 KKREILQIIVNDKI
-500 EKNTIEE
+500 KKEKVEE
-507 SYDSNK
+507 SYGSNK

-526 EFLCNNFKNIIDYNF
+526 EFLCNNFEDIIDYNF

-556 KQWKEIINEFYN
+556 KQWKEIINEFYS
-568 PFNDRVSE
+568 PFNDKVSE

-589 LGVDPKTGRQ
+589 LGSDPKSGRQ

-625 SLLPDQQISSVTIK
+625 SLLPDQKISSITIE
-639 DALKLFEL
+639 DALRLFEL
-647 PFKVGEYEGE
+647 PFKVGEYEGKE
-657 DVISNIG
+657 VVSNIG

-670 KYQNTFISIPQG
+670 KYENTFISIPQG
-682 FSPFTISIEKSVEL
+682 LTPFTISIEKSAEL
-696 IINKLKEN
+696 ILNKLKEN
-704 KPITNYEGFD
+704 KPLINYEGFD

-722 GPYIKWNGTFI
+722 GPYIKWNGIFI
-733 NVNKNYDFE
+733 NVNKNYDFD
-742 NLSEDDCIKLIV
+742 NLSDGDCIKLITD
-754 EKKAKDAE
+754 KKAKDAE
-762 KILKVWDSEK
+762 KILKVWESDK
-772 ISIEKGRWGKIY
+772 ISIEKGRWGKIF
-784 IIKGKSKIPISK
+784 IIKGKSRIPLSK
-796 DIDVDSIDL
+796 DIDIDSIDL
-805 KTAKSYFRKK
+805 KTAKGYFKKK

>member
-19 KFLGKD
+19 KFLGND

-59 DKKDIVRKLKK
+59 DKKDIVKKLKK
-70 ESKSAEMVWL
+70 ESKTAEMVWL

-103 SNTKRIVFR
+103 NNTKRIVFR

-120 NSIENPREINESL
+120 KSIENPREINESL
-133 VDAQQAR
+133 VNAQQAR

-168 QSVALRLIAEKE
+168 QSVALRLIADKE
-180 KEIENFKPEKSFKIT
+180 KEIESFKPVKSFKVSAQFLT
-195 AEFSTDDGKIF
+195 VDGEIF

-213 IDKNIDLDKLTSSLR
+213 IDENIDLDTLIDSLKNAKFNVSDIKKNPLT
-228 DSSFKV
+228 
-234 IDIRKSPL
+234 
-242 SRKPSPPFTTST
+242 RKPSPPFTTST

-259 SRRLGFPVSKTMRTA
+259 SRRLGFSVSKTMRTA
-274 QKLYEEGHI
+274 QRLYEQGHI

-291 TLSNEA
+291 TLSDVA
-297 KKAVKSKILNEFG
+297 KSAVKSKILNEFG
-310 EKYLCERTYTNKSKN
+310 EKYFCERSYTNKSKN

-338 ENKNVSVDLDQTK
+338 ENKNVSVDLDQIK

-358 RTVASQMSNAKI
+358 RTIASQMALAKI
-370 DKTYVTIET
+370 DKTVVSIQSRTI
-379 DKIDIPF
+379 DLPF
-386 STEGEVID
+386 VAEGEVIN
-394 FDGFMKVYN
+394 FDGFLKVYN
-403 PTRETEAKE
+403 SANDGDSEKDV
-412 ESFDNDLP
+412 SIDLP
-420 KLNIGEGLNK
+420 ALNVGDKLDK
-430 KIVLITESYSR
+430 KDILITENYSK
-441 PPFRFTEA
+441 PPFRYTEA
-449 TLVKKMEE
+449 SLVKKMEE

-472 VINRKYIFKGTNDA
+472 VMNRKYVFKGIDDS
-486 KKREIIQITIDDKI
+486 KKREILQIIVNDKI
-500 EKNTIEE
+500 KKQKVDE
-507 SYDSNK
+507 SYGSNK

-568 PFNDRVSE
+568 PFNDKVSE

-589 LGVDPKTGRQ
+589 LGSDPKSGRQ

-613 GKVDDEEKPLFA
+613 GRVDDEEKPLFA
-625 SLLPDQQISSVTIK
+625 SLLPDQKISSVTIE
-639 DALKLFEL
+639 DALRLFEL
-647 PFKVGEYEGE
+647 PFKVGEYEGKE
-657 DVISNIG
+657 VVSNIG

-670 KYQNTFISIPQG
+670 KYEKTFISIPQG
-682 FSPFTISIEKSVEL
+682 LTPFTISIEKSVEL
-696 IINKLKEN
+696 ILNKLKEN
-704 KPITNYEGFD
+704 RPLINYEGFD

-722 GPYIKWNGTFI
+722 GPYIKWNGIFI
-733 NVNKNYDFE
+733 NVNKNYDFD
-742 NLSEDDCIKLIV
+742 NLSDEDCIKLITD
-754 EKKAKDAE
+754 KKAKDAE
-762 KILKVWDSEK
+762 KILKVWDSDK
-772 ISIEKGRWGKIY
+772 ISIEKGRWGKIF
-784 IIKGKSKIPISK
+784 IIKGKSRIPLSK
-796 DIDVDSIDL
+796 DVDIDSIDL
-805 KTAKSYFRKK
+805 KTAKGYFKKK

>member
-19 KFLGKD
+19 KFLGND

-59 DKKDIVRKLKK
+59 DKKDIVKKLKK
-70 ESKSAEMVWL
+70 ESKTAEMVWL

-103 SNTKRIVFR
+103 NNTKRIVFR

-120 NSIENPREINESL
+120 KSIENPREINESL
-133 VDAQQAR
+133 VNAQQAR

-168 QSVALRLIAEKE
+168 QSVALRLIADKE
-180 KEIENFKPEKSFKIT
+180 KEIESFKPVKSFKVSAQFLT
-195 AEFSTDDGKIF
+195 VDGEIF

-213 IDKNIDLDKLTSSLR
+213 IDENIDLDTLIDSLKNAKFNVSDIKKTPLT
-228 DSSFKV
+228 
-234 IDIRKSPL
+234 
-242 SRKPSPPFTTST
+242 RKPSPPFTTST

-274 QKLYEEGHI
+274 QRLYEQGHI

-291 TLSNEA
+291 TLSDVA
-297 KKAVKSKILNEFG
+297 KSAVKSKILNEFG
-310 EKYLCERTYTNKSKN
+310 EKYFCERSFTNKSKN

-338 ENKNVSVDLDQTK
+338 ENKNVSVDLDQIK

-358 RTVASQMSNAKI
+358 RTIASQMALAKI
-370 DKTYVTIET
+370 DKTVVSIQSRTI
-379 DKIDIPF
+379 DLPF
-386 STEGEVID
+386 VAEGEVIN
-394 FDGFMKVYN
+394 FDGFLKVYN
-403 PTRETEAKE
+403 SAKDGDSE
-412 ESFDNDLP
+412 KDVSIDLP
-420 KLNIGEGLNK
+420 ALNVGDKLDK
-430 KIVLITESYSR
+430 KDILITENYSK
-441 PPFRFTEA
+441 PPFRYTEA
-449 TLVKKMEE
+449 SLVKKMEE

-472 VINRKYIFKGTNDA
+472 VMNRKYVFKGIDDS
-486 KKREIIQITIDDKI
+486 KKREILQIIVNDKI
-500 EKNTIEE
+500 KKEKVEE
-507 SYDSNK
+507 SYGSNK

-568 PFNDRVSE
+568 PFNDKVSE

-589 LGVDPKTGRQ
+589 LGSDPKSGRQ

-613 GKVDDEEKPLFA
+613 GRVDDEEKPLFA
-625 SLLPDQQISSVTIK
+625 SLLPDQKISSVTIE
-639 DALKLFEL
+639 DALRLFEL
-647 PFKVGEYEGE
+647 PFKVGEYEGKE
-657 DVISNIG
+657 VVSNIG

-670 KYQNTFISIPQG
+670 KYEKTFISIPQG
-682 FSPFTISIEKSVEL
+682 LTPFTISIEKSVEL
-696 IINKLKEN
+696 ILNKLKEN
-704 KPITNYEGFD
+704 KPLINYEGFD

-722 GPYIKWNGTFI
+722 GPYIKWNGIFI
-733 NVNKNYDFE
+733 NVNKNYDFD
-742 NLSEDDCIKLIV
+742 NLSDEDCIKLITD
-754 EKKAKDAE
+754 KKAKDAE
-762 KILKVWDSEK
+762 KILKVWDADK
-772 ISIEKGRWGKIY
+772 ISIEKGRWGKIF
-784 IIKGKSKIPISK
+784 IIKGKSRIPLSK
-796 DIDVDSIDL
+796 DIDIDSIDL
-805 KTAKSYFRKK
+805 KTAKGYFKKK

>member
-1 MSKNLVIVESP
+1 
-12 AKAKTIE
+12 
-19 KFLGKD
+19 
-25 FKVVSS
+25 
-31 NGHIADLPSKELGI
+31 
-45 NIDNNYEP
+45 
-53 KYIVNS
+53 
-59 DKKDIVRKLKK
+59 
-70 ESKSAEMVWL
+70 MVWL

-91 AWHLYELLGLNK
+91 AWHLYELLGLTK

-195 AEFSTDDGKIF
+195 AEFSTDNGKIF

-310 EKYLCERTYTNKSKN
+310 EKYLCERTYNNKSKN

-386 STEGEVID
+386 STEGEVIN

-486 KKREIIQITIDDKI
+486 KKREILQITIDDKI

>member
-1 MSKNLVIVESP
+1 MPKNLVIVESP

-19 KFLGKD
+19 KFLGND

-45 NIDNNYEP
+45 NLDNNYEP

-59 DKKDIVRKLKK
+59 DKKDIVKKLKK
-70 ESKSAEMVWL
+70 ESKTADMVWL

-103 SNTKRIVFR
+103 DNTKRIVFR

-120 NSIENPREINESL
+120 KSIENPREINESL
-133 VDAQQAR
+133 VNAQQAR

-168 QSVALRLIAEKE
+168 QSVALRLIADKE
-180 KEIENFKPEKSFKIT
+180 KEIESFQPVKSFKVS
-195 AEFSTDDGKIF
+195 AEFLTVNGEVF
-206 KAKHKSK
+206 KARHKSK
-213 IDKNIDLDKLTSSLR
+213 IDENIDLDRLIDSLKN
-228 DSSFKV
+228 SKFNVS
-234 IDIRKSPL
+234 DIKKTPL
-242 SRKPSPPFTTST
+242 SRKPLPPFTTST

-274 QKLYEEGHI
+274 QRLYEQGHI

-291 TLSNEA
+291 TLSDVA
-297 KKAVKSKILNEFG
+297 KSSIKSKILKDYG
-310 EKYLCERTYTNKSKN
+310 EKYFTERSYTNKSKN

-338 ENKNVSVDLDQTK
+338 ENKDVSVDLDQIK

-358 RTVASQMSNAKI
+358 RTIASQMSLAKI
-370 DKTYVTIET
+370 DKTVVSVQSRTIDLT
-379 DKIDIPF
+379 F
-386 STEGEVID
+386 TAEGEVIN
-394 FDGFMKVYN
+394 FDGFLKVYSSLKDDDSEKDI
-403 PTRETEAKE
+403 TI
-412 ESFDNDLP
+412 DLP
-420 KLNIGEGLNK
+420 KLNVGDDLNK
-430 KIVLITESYSR
+430 KAILITENFSK
-441 PPFRFTEA
+441 PPFRYTEA
-449 TLVKKMEE
+449 SLVRKMEE

-472 VINRKYIFKGTNDA
+472 VMNRKYVFKGTDDS
-486 KKREIIQITIDDKI
+486 KKREILQIIVNDKI
-500 EKNTIEE
+500 ERQKVEE
-507 SYDSNK
+507 SYGSNK

-526 EFLCNNFKNIIDYNF
+526 DFLCNNFQNIIDYNF

-568 PFNDRVSE
+568 PFNDKVSE

-589 LGVDPKTGRQ
+589 LGSDPKSGRQ

-625 SLLPDQQISSVTIK
+625 SLLPDQKISNVTIE
-639 DALKLFEL
+639 DALRLFEL
-647 PFKVGEYEGE
+647 PFKVGEYEGKE
-657 DVISNIG
+657 VISNIG

-670 KYQNTFISIPQG
+670 KYEKTFISIPQG
-682 FSPFTISIEKSVEL
+682 LTPFTISIEKSVEL
-696 IINKLKEN
+696 ILNKQKEN
-704 KPITNYEGFD
+704 KPLINYEGFD

-742 NLSEDDCIKLIV
+742 NLSDEDCIKLITD
-754 EKKAKDAE
+754 KKAKDAE

-772 ISIEKGRWGKIY
+772 ISIEKGRWGKIF
-784 IIKGKSKIPISK
+784 IIKGKSRIPLSK
-796 DIDVDSIDL
+796 DIDINSIDL
-805 KTAKSYFRKK
+805 KTAKGYFRKK

>member
-19 KFLGKD
+19 KFLGNE

-59 DKKDIVRKLKK
+59 DKKDIVKKLKK
-70 ESKSAEMVWL
+70 ESKTAEMVWL

-103 SNTKRIVFR
+103 NNTKRIVFR

-120 NSIENPREINESL
+120 KSIENPREINESL
-133 VDAQQAR
+133 VNAQQAR

-168 QSVALRLIAEKE
+168 QSVALRLIADKE
-180 KEIENFKPEKSFKIT
+180 KEIESFKPVKSFKVSAQFLT
-195 AEFSTDDGKIF
+195 VDGEIF

-213 IDKNIDLDKLTSSLR
+213 IDENIDLDTLIDSLKNAKFNVSDIKKTPLT
-228 DSSFKV
+228 
-234 IDIRKSPL
+234 
-242 SRKPSPPFTTST
+242 RKPSPPFTTST

-274 QKLYEEGHI
+274 QRLYEQGHI

-291 TLSNEA
+291 TLSDVA
-297 KKAVKSKILNEFG
+297 KSAVKSKILNEFS
-310 EKYLCERTYTNKSKN
+310 EKYFCERSFTNKSKN

-338 ENKNVSVDLDQTK
+338 ENKNVSVDLDQIK

-358 RTVASQMSNAKI
+358 RTIASQMALAKI
-370 DKTYVTIET
+370 DKTVVSIQSRTI
-379 DKIDIPF
+379 DLPF
-386 STEGEVID
+386 VAEGEVIN
-394 FDGFMKVYN
+394 FDGFLKVYN
-403 PTRETEAKE
+403 SAKDGDSE
-412 ESFDNDLP
+412 KDVSIDLP
-420 KLNIGEGLNK
+420 ALNVGDDLNK
-430 KIVLITESYSR
+430 KAILITENYSK
-441 PPFRFTEA
+441 PPFRYTEA
-449 TLVKKMEE
+449 SLVKKMEE

-472 VINRKYIFKGTNDA
+472 VMNRKYVFKGIDDS
-486 KKREIIQITIDDKI
+486 KKREILQIIVNDKI
-500 EKNTIEE
+500 KKQKVEE
-507 SYDSNK
+507 SYGSNK

-526 EFLCNNFKNIIDYNF
+526 EFLCNNFEDIIDYNF

-556 KQWKEIINEFYN
+556 KQWKEIINEFYS
-568 PFNDRVSE
+568 PFNDKVSE

-589 LGVDPKTGRQ
+589 LGSDPKSGRQ

-625 SLLPDQQISSVTIK
+625 SLLPDQKISSITIE
-639 DALKLFEL
+639 DALRLFEL
-647 PFKVGEYEGE
+647 PFKVGEYEGKE
-657 DVISNIG
+657 VVSNIG

-670 KYQNTFISIPQG
+670 KYENTFISIPQG
-682 FSPFTISIEKSVEL
+682 LTPFTISIEKSAEL
-696 IINKLKEN
+696 ILNKLKEN
-704 KPITNYEGFD
+704 KPLINYEGFD

-722 GPYIKWNGTFI
+722 GPYIKWNGIFI
-733 NVNKNYDFE
+733 NVNKNYDFD
-742 NLSEDDCIKLIV
+742 NLSDGDCIKLITD
-754 EKKAKDAE
+754 KKAKDAE
-762 KILKVWDSEK
+762 KILKVWESDK
-772 ISIEKGRWGKIY
+772 ISIEKGRWGKIF
-784 IIKGKSKIPISK
+784 IIKGKSRIPLSK
-796 DIDVDSIDL
+796 DIDIDSIDL
-805 KTAKSYFRKK
+805 KTAKGYFKKK

>member
-19 KFLGKD
+19 KFLGNE

-59 DKKDIVRKLKK
+59 DKKDIVKKLKK
-70 ESKSAEMVWL
+70 ESKTAEMVWL

-103 SNTKRIVFR
+103 NNTKRIVFR

-120 NSIENPREINESL
+120 KSIQNPREINESL
-133 VDAQQAR
+133 VNAKQAR

-168 QSVALRLIAEKE
+168 QSVALRLIADKE
-180 KEIENFKPEKSFKIT
+180 KEIESFKPVKSFKVSAQFLT
-195 AEFSTDDGKIF
+195 VDGEIF

-213 IDKNIDLDKLTSSLR
+213 IDENIDLDTLIDSLKNAKFNVSDIKKTPLT
-228 DSSFKV
+228 
-234 IDIRKSPL
+234 
-242 SRKPSPPFTTST
+242 RKPSPPFTTST

-274 QKLYEEGHI
+274 QRLYEQGHI

-291 TLSNEA
+291 TLSDVA
-297 KKAVKSKILNEFG
+297 KSAVKSKILNEFG
-310 EKYLCERTYTNKSKN
+310 EKYFCERSYTNKSKN

-338 ENKNVSVDLDQTK
+338 ENKNVSVDLDQIK

-358 RTVASQMSNAKI
+358 RTIASQMALAKI
-370 DKTYVTIET
+370 DKTVVSIQSRTI
-379 DKIDIPF
+379 DLPF
-386 STEGEVID
+386 VAEGEVIN
-394 FDGFMKVYN
+394 FDGFLKVYN
-403 PTRETEAKE
+403 SVKDDDSEKGI
-412 ESFDNDLP
+412 SIDLP
-420 KLNIGEGLNK
+420 ALNVGDDLNK
-430 KIVLITESYSR
+430 KTILITENYSK
-441 PPFRFTEA
+441 PPFRYTEA
-449 TLVKKMEE
+449 SLVKKMEE

-472 VINRKYIFKGTNDA
+472 VMNRKYVFKGIDDS
-486 KKREIIQITIDDKI
+486 KKREILQIIVNDKI
-500 EKNTIEE
+500 KKEKVEE
-507 SYDSNK
+507 SYGSNK

-568 PFNDRVSE
+568 PFNDKVSE

-589 LGVDPKTGRQ
+589 LGSDPKSGRQ

-625 SLLPDQQISSVTIK
+625 SLLPDQKISSVTIE
-639 DALKLFEL
+639 DALRLFEL
-647 PFKVGEYEGE
+647 PFKVGEYEGKE
-657 DVISNIG
+657 VISNIG

-670 KYQNTFISIPQG
+670 KYENTFISIPQG
-682 FSPFTISIEKSVEL
+682 LTPFTISIEKSAEL
-696 IINKLKEN
+696 ILNKLKEN
-704 KPITNYEGFD
+704 KPLINYEGFD

-722 GPYIKWNGTFI
+722 GPYIKWNGIFI
-733 NVNKNYDFE
+733 NVNKNYDFD
-742 NLSEDDCIKLIV
+742 NLSDEDCIKLITD
-754 EKKAKDAE
+754 KKAKDAE
-762 KILKVWDSEK
+762 KILKVWESDK
-772 ISIEKGRWGKIY
+772 ISIEKGRWGKIF
-784 IIKGKSKIPISK
+784 IIKGKSRIPLSK
-796 DIDVDSIDL
+796 DIDIDSIDL
-805 KTAKSYFRKK
+805 KTAKGYFKKK

>member
-1 MSKNLVIVESP
+1 M
-12 AKAKTIE
+12 
-19 KFLGKD
+19 
-25 FKVVSS
+25 SS

-45 NIDNNYEP
+45 NIENNYEP
-53 KYIVNS
+53 KYIVSS

-70 ESKSAEMVWL
+70 DSKTAEMVWL

-103 SNTKRIVFR
+103 NNAKRIVFR

-168 QSVALRLIAEKE
+168 QSVALRLIADKE
-180 KEIENFKPEKSFKIT
+180 KEIESFNPEKSFKIT
-195 AEFSTDDGKIF
+195 AEFYTTDGKIF

-213 IDKNIDLDKLTSSLR
+213 IDKNIDLDKLINSLK

-234 IDIRKSPL
+234 IDVRKSPL

-310 EKYLCERTYTNKSKN
+310 EKYFYERNYTNKSKN

-338 ENKNVSVDLDQTK
+338 DNKNVSVDLDQMK

-370 DKTYVTIET
+370 DKTFVSIET
-379 DKIDIPF
+379 NKIDILF
-386 STEGEVID
+386 SAEGEVID

-403 PTRETEAKE
+403 TSKE
-412 ESFDNDLP
+412 KESDDESFENELP
-420 KLNIGEGLNK
+420 KLNAGENLRK
-430 KIVLITESYSR
+430 KVILITESYSR
-441 PPFRFTEA
+441 PPFRYTVA
-449 TLVKKMEE
+449 SLVKKMEE

-486 KKREIIQITIDDKI
+486 KKRKILQIVIDDKV
-500 EKNTIEE
+500 EKISLRNHMIPTKE
-507 SYDSNK
+507 
-513 GKLVPSEVGKLVN
+513 KLVPSEVGKLVN

-541 TADVENNFDLIASGK
+541 TADVENNFDLIASEKNNGK
-556 KQWKEIINEFYN
+556 KLLTNFIILSMIESLRLKKMPREKQAKEF
-568 PFNDRVSE
+568 
-576 VEKNAKRETGERI
+576 
-589 LGVDPKTGRQ
+589 
-599 VSVKLGKFGPMVQI
+599 
-613 GKVDDEEKPLFA
+613 
-625 SLLPDQQISSVTIK
+625 
-639 DALKLFEL
+639 
-647 PFKVGEYEGE
+647 
-657 DVISNIG
+657 
-664 RYGPYI
+664 
-670 KYQNTFISIPQG
+670 
-682 FSPFTISIEKSVEL
+682 
-696 IINKLKEN
+696 
-704 KPITNYEGFD
+704 
-714 VTKGKGRF
+714 
-722 GPYIKWNGTFI
+722 
-733 NVNKNYDFE
+733 
-742 NLSEDDCIKLIV
+742 
-754 EKKAKDAE
+754 
-762 KILKVWDSEK
+762 
-772 ISIEKGRWGKIY
+772 
-784 IIKGKSKIPISK
+784 
-796 DIDVDSIDL
+796 
-805 KTAKSYFRKK
+805 

>member
-1 MSKNLVIVESP
+1 MPKNLVIVESP

-19 KFLGKD
+19 KFLGND

-45 NIDNNYEP
+45 NVDNNYEP

-59 DKKDIVRKLKK
+59 DKKDIVKKLKK
-70 ESKSAEMVWL
+70 ESKTAETIWL

-103 SNTKRIVFR
+103 DNTKRIVFR

-120 NSIENPREINESL
+120 KSIENPREINESL
-133 VDAQQAR
+133 VNAQQAR

-168 QSVALRLIAEKE
+168 QSVALRLIADKE
-180 KEIENFKPEKSFKIT
+180 KEIESFQPVKSFKVS
-195 AEFSTDDGKIF
+195 AEFLTVNGEVF
-206 KAKHKSK
+206 KARHKSK
-213 IDKNIDLDKLTSSLR
+213 IDENIDLDRLIDSLKN
-228 DSSFKV
+228 SKFNVS
-234 IDIRKSPL
+234 DIKKTPL
-242 SRKPSPPFTTST
+242 SRKPLPPFTTST

-274 QKLYEEGHI
+274 QRLYEQGHI

-291 TLSNEA
+291 TLSDVA
-297 KKAVKSKILNEFG
+297 KNAVKSKILNDFG
-310 EKYLCERTYTNKSKN
+310 EKYFTERSYTNKSKN
-325 AQQAHEAVRPTNF
+325 AQQAHEAVRPTDF
-338 ENKNVSVDLDQTK
+338 ENKDVSVDLDQIK

-358 RTVASQMSNAKI
+358 RTIASQMSLAKI
-370 DKTYVTIET
+370 DKTVVSVQSRTIDLT
-379 DKIDIPF
+379 F
-386 STEGEVID
+386 TAEGEVIN
-394 FDGFMKVYN
+394 FDGFLKVYSSL
-403 PTRETEAKE
+403 K
-412 ESFDNDLP
+412 DNDSEKDITIDLP
-420 KLNIGEGLNK
+420 KLNVGDDLNK
-430 KIVLITESYSR
+430 KVILITENFSK
-441 PPFRFTEA
+441 PPFRYTEA
-449 TLVKKMEE
+449 SLVRKMEE

-472 VINRKYIFKGTNDA
+472 VMNRKYVFKGTDDS
-486 KKREIIQITIDDKI
+486 KKREILQIIVNDKI
-500 EKNTIEE
+500 KRQKVEE
-507 SYDSNK
+507 SYGSNK

-526 EFLCNNFKNIIDYNF
+526 DFLCNNFQNIIDYNF

-568 PFNDRVSE
+568 PFNDKVSE

-589 LGVDPKTGRQ
+589 LGPDPKSGRQ

-625 SLLPDQQISSVTIK
+625 SLLPDQKISNVTIE
-639 DALKLFEL
+639 DALRLFEL
-647 PFKVGEYEGE
+647 PFKVGEYEGKE
-657 DVISNIG
+657 VISNIG

-670 KYQNTFISIPQG
+670 KYEKTFISIPQG
-682 FSPFTISIEKSVEL
+682 LTPFTISIEKSVEL
-696 IINKLKEN
+696 ILNKQKEN
-704 KPITNYEGFD
+704 KPLINYEGFD

-742 NLSEDDCIKLIV
+742 NLSDEDCIKLITD
-754 EKKAKDAE
+754 KKAKDAE

-772 ISIEKGRWGKIY
+772 ISIEKGRWGKIF
-784 IIKGKSKIPISK
+784 IIKGKSRIPLSK
-796 DIDVDSIDL
+796 DIDINSIDL
-805 KTAKSYFRKK
+805 KTAKGYFRKK

>member
-1 MSKNLVIVESP
+1 MPKNLVIVESP

-19 KFLGKD
+19 KFLGND

-45 NIDNNYEP
+45 NVDNNYEP

-59 DKKDIVRKLKK
+59 DKKDIVKKLKK
-70 ESKSAEMVWL
+70 ESKTAEMVWL

-103 SNTKRIVFR
+103 DNTKRIVFR

-120 NSIENPREINESL
+120 KSIENPREINESL
-133 VDAQQAR
+133 VNAQQAR

-168 QSVALRLIAEKE
+168 QSVALRLIADKE
-180 KEIENFKPEKSFKIT
+180 KEIERFQPVKSFKVS
-195 AEFSTDDGKIF
+195 AEFLTLNGEVF
-206 KAKHKSK
+206 KARHKSK
-213 IDKNIDLDKLTSSLR
+213 IDENIDLDRLIDSLKN
-228 DSSFKV
+228 SKFNVS
-234 IDIRKSPL
+234 DIKKTPL
-242 SRKPSPPFTTST
+242 SRKPLPPFTTST

-274 QKLYEEGHI
+274 QRLYEQGHI

-291 TLSNEA
+291 TLSDVA
-297 KKAVKSKILNEFG
+297 KNAVKRKILNDFG
-310 EKYLCERTYTNKSKN
+310 EKYFTERSYTNKSKN
-325 AQQAHEAVRPTNF
+325 AQQAHEAVRPTDF
-338 ENKNVSVDLDQTK
+338 ENKDVSVDLDQIK

-358 RTVASQMSNAKI
+358 RTIASQMSLAKI
-370 DKTYVTIET
+370 DKTVVSVQSRTIDLT
-379 DKIDIPF
+379 F
-386 STEGEVID
+386 TGEGEVIN
-394 FDGFMKVYN
+394 FDGFLKVYSSLKDDDSEKDI
-403 PTRETEAKE
+403 TI
-412 ESFDNDLP
+412 DLP
-420 KLNIGEGLNK
+420 KLNLGDDLNK
-430 KIVLITESYSR
+430 KAILITENFSK
-441 PPFRFTEA
+441 PPFRYTEA
-449 TLVKKMEE
+449 SLVRKMEE

-472 VINRKYIFKGTNDA
+472 VMNRKYVFKGTDDS
-486 KKREIIQITIDDKI
+486 KKREILQIIVNDKI
-500 EKNTIEE
+500 KRQKVEE
-507 SYDSNK
+507 SYGSNK

-526 EFLCNNFKNIIDYNF
+526 DFLCNNFQNIIDYNF

-568 PFNDRVSE
+568 PFNDKVSE

-589 LGVDPKTGRQ
+589 LGSDPKSGRQ

-625 SLLPDQQISSVTIK
+625 SLLPDQKISNVTIE
-639 DALKLFEL
+639 DALRLFEL
-647 PFKVGEYEGE
+647 PFKVGEYEGKE
-657 DVISNIG
+657 VISNIG

-670 KYQNTFISIPQG
+670 KYEKTFISIPQG
-682 FSPFTISIEKSVEL
+682 LTPFTISIEKSVEL
-696 IINKLKEN
+696 ILNKQKEN
-704 KPITNYEGFD
+704 KPLINYEGFD

-742 NLSEDDCIKLIV
+742 NLSDEDCIKLITD
-754 EKKAKDAE
+754 KKAKDAE

-772 ISIEKGRWGKIY
+772 ISIEKGRWGKIF
-784 IIKGKSKIPISK
+784 IIKGKSRIPLSK
-796 DIDVDSIDL
+796 DIDINSIDL
-805 KTAKSYFRKK
+805 KTAKGYFRKK

>member
-1 MSKNLVIVESP
+1 MPKNLVIVESP

-19 KFLGKD
+19 KFLGND

-45 NIDNNYEP
+45 NVDNNYEP

-59 DKKDIVRKLKK
+59 DKKDIVKKLKK
-70 ESKSAEMVWL
+70 ESKTAEMVWL

-103 SNTKRIVFR
+103 DNTKRIVFR

-120 NSIENPREINESL
+120 KSIENPREINESL
-133 VDAQQAR
+133 VNAQQAR

-180 KEIENFKPEKSFKIT
+180 KEIESFQPVKSFKVS
-195 AEFSTDDGKIF
+195 AEFLTVNGEVF
-206 KAKHKSK
+206 KARHKSK
-213 IDKNIDLDKLTSSLR
+213 IDENIDLDRLIDSLKN
-228 DSSFKV
+228 SKFNVS
-234 IDIRKSPL
+234 DIKKTPL
-242 SRKPSPPFTTST
+242 SRKPLPPFTTST

-274 QKLYEEGHI
+274 QRLYEQGHI

-291 TLSNEA
+291 TLSDVA
-297 KKAVKSKILNEFG
+297 KNAVKSKILNDFG
-310 EKYLCERTYTNKSKN
+310 ENYFTERSYTNKSKN

-338 ENKNVSVDLDQTK
+338 ENKDVSVDLDQIK

-358 RTVASQMSNAKI
+358 RTIASQMSLAKI
-370 DKTYVTIET
+370 DKTVVSVQSRTIDLT
-379 DKIDIPF
+379 F
-386 STEGEVID
+386 TAEGEVIN
-394 FDGFMKVYN
+394 FDGFLKVYSSLKDDDSEKDI
-403 PTRETEAKE
+403 TI
-412 ESFDNDLP
+412 DLP
-420 KLNIGEGLNK
+420 KLNLGDDLNK
-430 KIVLITESYSR
+430 KAILITENFSK
-441 PPFRFTEA
+441 PPFRYTEA
-449 TLVKKMEE
+449 SLVRKMEE

-472 VINRKYIFKGTNDA
+472 VMNRKYVFKGTDDS
-486 KKREIIQITIDDKI
+486 KKREILQIIVNDKI
-500 EKNTIEE
+500 KRQKVEE
-507 SYDSNK
+507 SYGSNK

-526 EFLCNNFKNIIDYNF
+526 DFLCNNFQNIIDYNF

-568 PFNDRVSE
+568 PFNDKVSE

-589 LGVDPKTGRQ
+589 LGSDPKSGRQ

-625 SLLPDQQISSVTIK
+625 SLLPDQKISNVTIE
-639 DALKLFEL
+639 DALRLFEL
-647 PFKVGEYEGE
+647 PFKVGEYEGKE
-657 DVISNIG
+657 VISNIG

-670 KYQNTFISIPQG
+670 KYEKTFISIPQG
-682 FSPFTISIEKSVEL
+682 LTPFTISIEKSVEL
-696 IINKLKEN
+696 ILNKQKEN
-704 KPITNYEGFD
+704 KPLINYEGFD

-733 NVNKNYDFE
+733 NVNKSYDFE
-742 NLSEDDCIKLIV
+742 NLSGEDCIKLITD
-754 EKKAKDAE
+754 KKAKDAE

-772 ISIEKGRWGKIY
+772 ISIEKGRWGKIF
-784 IIKGKSKIPISK
+784 IIKGKSRIPLSK
-796 DIDVDSIDL
+796 DIDINSIDL
-805 KTAKSYFRKK
+805 KTAKGYFRKK

>member
-1 MSKNLVIVESP
+1 MPKNLVIVESP

-19 KFLGKD
+19 KFLGND

-45 NIDNNYEP
+45 NVDNNYEP

-59 DKKDIVRKLKK
+59 DKKDIVKKLKK
-70 ESKSAEMVWL
+70 ESKTAEMVWL

-103 SNTKRIVFR
+103 DNTKRIVFR

-120 NSIENPREINESL
+120 KSIENPREINESL
-133 VDAQQAR
+133 VNAQQAR

-168 QSVALRLIAEKE
+168 QSVALRLIADKE
-180 KEIENFKPEKSFKIT
+180 KEIESFQPVKSFKVS
-195 AEFSTDDGKIF
+195 AEFLTVSGEVF
-206 KAKHKSK
+206 KARHKSK
-213 IDKNIDLDKLTSSLR
+213 IDENIDLDRLIDSLKN
-228 DSSFKV
+228 SKFNVS
-234 IDIRKSPL
+234 DIKKTPL
-242 SRKPSPPFTTST
+242 SRKPLPPFTTST

-274 QKLYEEGHI
+274 QRLYEQGHI

-291 TLSNEA
+291 TLSDVA
-297 KKAVKSKILNEFG
+297 KNAVKSKILNDFG
-310 EKYLCERTYTNKSKN
+310 EKYFTERSYTNKSKN
-325 AQQAHEAVRPTNF
+325 AQQAHEAVRPTDF
-338 ENKNVSVDLDQTK
+338 ENKNVSVDLDQIK

-358 RTVASQMSNAKI
+358 RTIASQMSLAKI
-370 DKTYVTIET
+370 DKTVVSVQSRTIDLT
-379 DKIDIPF
+379 F
-386 STEGEVID
+386 TAEGEVIN
-394 FDGFMKVYN
+394 FDGFLKVYSSLKDDDSEKDI
-403 PTRETEAKE
+403 TI
-412 ESFDNDLP
+412 DLP
-420 KLNIGEGLNK
+420 KLNVGDDLNK
-430 KIVLITESYSR
+430 KAILITENFSK
-441 PPFRFTEA
+441 PPFRYTEA
-449 TLVKKMEE
+449 SLVRKMEE

-472 VINRKYIFKGTNDA
+472 VMNRKYVFKGTDDS
-486 KKREIIQITIDDKI
+486 KKREILQIIVNDKI
-500 EKNTIEE
+500 KRQKVEE
-507 SYDSNK
+507 SYGSNK

-526 EFLCNNFKNIIDYNF
+526 DFLCNNFQNIIDYNF

-568 PFNDRVSE
+568 PFNDKVSE

-589 LGVDPKTGRQ
+589 LGSDPKSGRQ

-625 SLLPDQQISSVTIK
+625 SLLPDQKISNVTIE
-639 DALKLFEL
+639 DALRLFEL
-647 PFKVGEYEGE
+647 PFKVGEYEGKE
-657 DVISNIG
+657 VISNIG

-670 KYQNTFISIPQG
+670 KYEKTFISIPQG
-682 FSPFTISIEKSVEL
+682 LTPFTISIEKSVEL
-696 IINKLKEN
+696 ILNKQKEN
-704 KPITNYEGFD
+704 KPLINYEGFD

-742 NLSEDDCIKLIV
+742 NLSDEDCIKLITD
-754 EKKAKDAE
+754 KKAKDAE

-772 ISIEKGRWGKIY
+772 ISIEKGRWGKIF
-784 IIKGKSKIPISK
+784 IIKGKSRIPLSK
-796 DIDVDSIDL
+796 DIDINSIDL
-805 KTAKSYFRKK
+805 KTAKGYFRKK

>member
-1 MSKNLVIVESP
+1 MPKNLVIVESP

-19 KFLGKD
+19 KFLGND

-45 NIDNNYEP
+45 NVDNNYEP

-59 DKKDIVRKLKK
+59 DKKDIVKKLKK
-70 ESKSAEMVWL
+70 ESKTAEMVWL

-103 SNTKRIVFR
+103 DNTKRIVFR

-120 NSIENPREINESL
+120 KSIENPREINESL
-133 VDAQQAR
+133 VNAQQAR

-168 QSVALRLIAEKE
+168 QSVALRLIADKE
-180 KEIENFKPEKSFKIT
+180 KEIESFQPVKSFKVS
-195 AEFSTDDGKIF
+195 AEFLTVNGEVF
-206 KAKHKSK
+206 KARHKSK
-213 IDKNIDLDKLTSSLR
+213 IDENIDLDRLIDSLKN
-228 DSSFKV
+228 SKFNVS
-234 IDIRKSPL
+234 DIKKTPL
-242 SRKPSPPFTTST
+242 SRKPLPPFTTST

-274 QKLYEEGHI
+274 QRLYEQGHI

-291 TLSNEA
+291 TLSDVA
-297 KKAVKSKILNEFG
+297 KNAVKSKILNDFG
-310 EKYLCERTYTNKSKN
+310 EKYFTERSYTNKSKN
-325 AQQAHEAVRPTNF
+325 AQQAHEAVRPTDF
-338 ENKNVSVDLDQTK
+338 ENKNVSVDLDQIK

-358 RTVASQMSNAKI
+358 RTIASQMSLAKI
-370 DKTYVTIET
+370 DKTVVSVQSRTIDLT
-379 DKIDIPF
+379 F
-386 STEGEVID
+386 TAEGEVIN
-394 FDGFMKVYN
+394 FDGFLKVYSSLKDDDSEKDI
-403 PTRETEAKE
+403 TI
-412 ESFDNDLP
+412 DLP
-420 KLNIGEGLNK
+420 KLNLGDDLNK
-430 KIVLITESYSR
+430 KAILITENFSK
-441 PPFRFTEA
+441 PPFRYTEA
-449 TLVKKMEE
+449 SLVRKMEE

-472 VINRKYIFKGTNDA
+472 VMNRKYVFKGTDDS
-486 KKREIIQITIDDKI
+486 KKREILQIIVNDKI
-500 EKNTIEE
+500 KRQKVEE
-507 SYDSNK
+507 SYGSNK

-526 EFLCNNFKNIIDYNF
+526 DFLCNNFQNIIDYNF

-568 PFNDRVSE
+568 PFNDKVSE

-589 LGVDPKTGRQ
+589 LGSDPKSGRQ

-625 SLLPDQQISSVTIK
+625 SLLPDQKISNVTIE
-639 DALKLFEL
+639 DALRLFEL
-647 PFKVGEYEGE
+647 PFKVGEYEGKE
-657 DVISNIG
+657 VISNIG

-670 KYQNTFISIPQG
+670 KYEKTFISIPQG
-682 FSPFTISIEKSVEL
+682 LTPFTISIEKSVEL
-696 IINKLKEN
+696 ILNKQKEN
-704 KPITNYEGFD
+704 KPLINYEGFD

-742 NLSEDDCIKLIV
+742 NLSDEDCIKLITD
-754 EKKAKDAE
+754 KKAKDAE

-772 ISIEKGRWGKIY
+772 ISIEKGRWGKIF
-784 IIKGKSKIPISK
+784 IIKGKSRIPLSK
-796 DIDVDSIDL
+796 DIDINSIDL
-805 KTAKSYFRKK
+805 KTAKGYFRKK

>member
-1 MSKNLVIVESP
+1 MPKNLVIVESP

-19 KFLGKD
+19 KFLGND

-45 NIDNNYEP
+45 NLDNNYEP

-59 DKKDIVRKLKK
+59 DKKDIVKKLKK
-70 ESKSAEMVWL
+70 ESKTAEMVWL

-103 SNTKRIVFR
+103 DNTKRIVFR

-120 NSIENPREINESL
+120 KSIENPREINESL
-133 VDAQQAR
+133 VNAQQAR

-168 QSVALRLIAEKE
+168 QSVALRLIADKE
-180 KEIENFKPEKSFKIT
+180 KEIESFQPVKSFKVS
-195 AEFSTDDGKIF
+195 AEFLTVNGEVF
-206 KAKHKSK
+206 KARHKSK
-213 IDKNIDLDKLTSSLR
+213 IDENIDLDRLIDSLKN
-228 DSSFKV
+228 SKFNVS
-234 IDIRKSPL
+234 DIKKTPL
-242 SRKPSPPFTTST
+242 SRKPLPPFTTST

-274 QKLYEEGHI
+274 QRLYEQGHI

-291 TLSNEA
+291 TLSDVA
-297 KKAVKSKILNEFG
+297 KNAVKSKILNDFG
-310 EKYLCERTYTNKSKN
+310 EKYFTERSYTNKSKN
-325 AQQAHEAVRPTNF
+325 AQQAHEAVRPTDF
-338 ENKNVSVDLDQTK
+338 ENKDVSVDLDQIK

-358 RTVASQMSNAKI
+358 RTIASQMSLAKI
-370 DKTYVTIET
+370 DKTVVSVQSRTIDLT
-379 DKIDIPF
+379 F
-386 STEGEVID
+386 TAEGEVIN
-394 FDGFMKVYN
+394 FDGFLKVYSSLKDDDSEKDI
-403 PTRETEAKE
+403 TI
-412 ESFDNDLP
+412 DLP
-420 KLNIGEGLNK
+420 KLNVGDDLNK
-430 KIVLITESYSR
+430 KAILITENFSK
-441 PPFRFTEA
+441 PPFRYTEA
-449 TLVKKMEE
+449 SLVRKMEE

-472 VINRKYIFKGTNDA
+472 VMNRKYVFKGTDDS
-486 KKREIIQITIDDKI
+486 KKREILQIIVNDKI
-500 EKNTIEE
+500 KRQKVEE
-507 SYDSNK
+507 SYGSNK

-526 EFLCNNFKNIIDYNF
+526 DFLCNNFQNIIDYNF

-568 PFNDRVSE
+568 PFNDKVSE

-589 LGVDPKTGRQ
+589 LGSDPKSGRQ

-625 SLLPDQQISSVTIK
+625 SLLPDQKISNVTIE
-639 DALKLFEL
+639 DALRLFEL
-647 PFKVGEYEGE
+647 PFKVGEYEGKE
-657 DVISNIG
+657 VISNIG

-670 KYQNTFISIPQG
+670 KYEKTFISIPQG
-682 FSPFTISIEKSVEL
+682 LTPFTISIEKSVEL
-696 IINKLKEN
+696 ILNKQKEN
-704 KPITNYEGFD
+704 KPLINYEGFD

-742 NLSEDDCIKLIV
+742 NLSDEDCIKLITD
-754 EKKAKDAE
+754 KKAKDAE

-772 ISIEKGRWGKIY
+772 ISIEKGRWGKIF
-784 IIKGKSKIPISK
+784 IIKGKSRIPLSK
-796 DIDVDSIDL
+796 DIDINSIDL
-805 KTAKSYFRKK
+805 KTAKGYFRKK

>member
-1 MSKNLVIVESP
+1 MPKNLVIVESP

-19 KFLGKD
+19 KFLGND

-45 NIDNNYEP
+45 NVDNNYEP

-59 DKKDIVRKLKK
+59 DKKDIVKKLKK
-70 ESKSAEMVWL
+70 ESKTAEMVWL

-103 SNTKRIVFR
+103 DNTKRIVFR

-120 NSIENPREINESL
+120 KSIENPREINESL
-133 VDAQQAR
+133 VNAQQAR

-168 QSVALRLIAEKE
+168 QSVALRLIADKE
-180 KEIENFKPEKSFKIT
+180 KEIESFQPVKSFKVS
-195 AEFSTDDGKIF
+195 AEFLTVNGEVF
-206 KAKHKSK
+206 KARHKSK
-213 IDKNIDLDKLTSSLR
+213 IDENIDLDRLIDSLKN
-228 DSSFKV
+228 SKFNVS
-234 IDIRKSPL
+234 DIKKTPL
-242 SRKPSPPFTTST
+242 SRKPLPPFTTST

-274 QKLYEEGHI
+274 QRLYEQGHI

-291 TLSNEA
+291 TLSDVA
-297 KKAVKSKILNEFG
+297 KNAVKSKILNDFG
-310 EKYLCERTYTNKSKN
+310 ENYFTERSYTNKSKN

-338 ENKNVSVDLDQTK
+338 ENKDVSVDLDQIK

-358 RTVASQMSNAKI
+358 RTIASQMSLAKI
-370 DKTYVTIET
+370 DKTVVSVQSRTIDLT
-379 DKIDIPF
+379 F
-386 STEGEVID
+386 TAEGEVIN
-394 FDGFMKVYN
+394 FDGFLKVYSSLKDDDSEKDI
-403 PTRETEAKE
+403 TI
-412 ESFDNDLP
+412 DLP
-420 KLNIGEGLNK
+420 KLNVGDDLNK
-430 KIVLITESYSR
+430 KAILITENFSK
-441 PPFRFTEA
+441 PPFRYTEA
-449 TLVKKMEE
+449 SLVRKMEE

-472 VINRKYIFKGTNDA
+472 VMNRKYVFKGTDDS
-486 KKREIIQITIDDKI
+486 KKREILQIIVNDKI
-500 EKNTIEE
+500 KRQKVEE
-507 SYDSNK
+507 SYGSNK

-526 EFLCNNFKNIIDYNF
+526 DFLCNNFQNIIDYNF

-568 PFNDRVSE
+568 PFNDKVSE

-589 LGVDPKTGRQ
+589 LGSDPKSGRQ

-625 SLLPDQQISSVTIK
+625 SLLPDQKISNVTIE
-639 DALKLFEL
+639 DALRLFEL
-647 PFKVGEYEGE
+647 PFKVGEFEGKE
-657 DVISNIG
+657 VISNIG

-670 KYQNTFISIPQG
+670 KYEKTFISIPQG
-682 FSPFTISIEKSVEL
+682 LTPFTISIEKSVEL
-696 IINKLKEN
+696 ILNKQKEN
-704 KPITNYEGFD
+704 KPLINYEGFD

-742 NLSEDDCIKLIV
+742 NLSDEDCIKLITD
-754 EKKAKDAE
+754 KKAKDAE

-772 ISIEKGRWGKIY
+772 ISIEKGRWGKIF
-784 IIKGKSKIPISK
+784 IIKGKSRIPLSK
-796 DIDVDSIDL
+796 DIDINSIDL
-805 KTAKSYFRKK
+805 KTAKGYFRKK

>member
-25 FKVVSS
+25 YKVVSS

-45 NIDNNYEP
+45 DIDNNYEP
-53 KYIVNS
+53 KYIVTS

-103 SNTKRIVFR
+103 SNTRRIVFR

-133 VDAQQAR
+133 VNAQQAR

-168 QSVALRLIAEKE
+168 QSVALRLIADKE
-180 KEIENFKPEKSFKIT
+180 KEIENFKPEKSFKVS
-195 AEFSTDDGKIF
+195 AEFISSGGKIF

-213 IDKNIDLDKLTSSLR
+213 LEENIDIDKLTNSLK
-228 DSSFKV
+228 DSKFKV
-234 IDIRKSPL
+234 TDIRKTPL

-259 SRRLGFPVSKTMRTA
+259 SKRLGFPVSKTMRTA
-274 QKLYEEGHI
+274 QRLYEDGHI

-291 TLSNEA
+291 TLSNDA
-297 KKAVKSKILNEFG
+297 QNAVKNTILNQFG
-310 EKYLCERTYTNKSKN
+310 ENYYSESFYQNKSKN

-338 ENKNVSVDLDQTK
+338 KNKNVSIDLDQIR

-358 RTVASQMSNAKI
+358 RTIASQMSNAKI
-370 DKTYVTIET
+370 DKTVVSIET
-379 DKIDIPF
+379 SNVDMPF
-386 STEGEVID
+386 FAEGEVIN
-394 FDGFMKVYN
+394 FEGFLKVYN
-403 PTRETEAKE
+403 NRDSEP
-412 ESFDNDLP
+412 DNNTSDDNLP
-420 KLNIGEGLNK
+420 KLKLGENLNK
-430 KIVLITESYSR
+430 KEILISESFSK
-441 PPFRFTEA
+441 PPFRYTEA

-472 VINRKYIFKGTNDA
+472 VINRKYVFKGTNDA
-486 KKREIIQITIDDKI
+486 KKRDILQIVISDKI
-500 EKNTIEE
+500 EKNRVQE
-507 SYDSNK
+507 SYNSNK

-556 KQWKEIINEFYN
+556 KQWREIINDFYN
-568 PFNDRVSE
+568 PFSVKVSD

-589 LGVDPKTGRQ
+589 LGLDPKTGRQ
-599 VSVKLGKFGPMVQI
+599 ISVKLGKFGPMVQI
-613 GKVDDEEKPLFA
+613 GKVDEEEKPLFA
-625 SLLPDQQISSVTIK
+625 SLLPDQQISNVTIE

-647 PFKVGEYEGE
+647 PFKVGEYDGKE
-657 DVISNIG
+657 VISNIG

-670 KYQNTFISIPQG
+670 KYENTFISIPQG
-682 FSPFTISIEKSVEL
+682 LTPFTISIEKSIEL
-696 IINKLKEN
+696 ILDKLEEN
-704 KPITNYEGFD
+704 KPLANYEGFD

-722 GPYIKWNGTFI
+722 GPYIKWNGKFI

-742 NLSEDDCIKLIV
+742 NLSEDDCVKLIV
-754 EKKAKDAE
+754 DKKAKDAE
-762 KILKVWDSEK
+762 KILKVWESEK

-784 IIKGKSKIPISK
+784 VIKGKSRIPIPK
-796 DIDVDSIDL
+796 DTDIDSIDL